1 MWTYNN
7 TDELYHYGVLG
18 MKWGHRKTSYGQDAV
33 NNYKKAKKEYKKSMK
48 KRLHIMARKR

>member
-1 MWTYNN
+1 MWQYQN

-33 NNYKKAKKEYKKSMK
+33 NNYKKAKKEYKSSMK